1 MGLFDDLSQFLE
13 ARLEEFLRNHPQLEL
28 MALDDQLQEQ
38 EEDTRKLLLDLRR
51 QETTL
56 QERIMATAQEV
67 KLWHIR
73 IDKAKAAGRLDLAEP
88 AQEREAA
95 LLREGNQLWGQM
107 RGVQE
112 RIKKTEELYR
122 QVQARRQEVQR
133 KIKEMKAAE
142 AASQAQDN
150 SREADGWYQASHY
163 QPRSPADPLEQKFR
177 QWEMDDEI
185 EQLKRQMGR

>member
-13 ARLEEFLRNHPQLEL
+13 TRLEEFLRSHPQLEL

-38 EEDTRKLLLDLRR
+38 EEDTRKLLVDLRR
-51 QETTL
+51 QETAL
-56 QERIMATAQEV
+56 QEQIMATAQEV

-133 KIKEMKAAE
+133 KLKEVKAAE
-142 AASQAQDN
+142 AASQAQDT
-150 SREADGWYQASHY
+150 SRETAGWYQASHY
-163 QPRSPADPLEQKFR
+163 RPRSPADPLEQKFR

>member
-13 ARLEEFLRNHPQLEL
+13 TRLEEFLRSHPQLEL

-38 EEDTRKLLLDLRR
+38 EDDTRKLLTDLRR
-51 QETTL
+51 QETQL
-56 QERIMATAQEV
+56 QEQIVTTAQEV

-73 IDKAKAAGRLDLAEP
+73 IEKARTAGRLDLAEP

-107 RGVQE
+107 QGVKD
-112 RIKKTEELYR
+112 RIQKTEELQR
-122 QVQARRQEVQR
+122 QVQTRRQEVKRRIQ
-133 KIKEMKAAE
+133 EAKAAE
-142 AASQAQDN
+142 ATVRDPDV
-150 SREADGWYQASHY
+150 SREAASWNQATRY
-163 QPRSPADPLEQKFR
+163 PPRSPADPLEQKFR

-185 EQLKRQMGR
+185 DQLKRQMGR

>member
-13 ARLEEFLRNHPQLEL
+13 TRLEEFLRSHPQLEL

-38 EEDTRKLLLDLRR
+38 EDDTRKLLVDLHR
-51 QETTL
+51 QETQL
-56 QERIMATAQEV
+56 QEKIMATAQEV

-73 IDKAKAAGRLDLAEP
+73 IDKAKAAGRYDLAEP

-107 RGVQE
+107 QGVKE
-112 RIKKTEELYR
+112 RIQKTGELQR
-122 QVQARRQEVQR
+122 QVQTRRQEVQR
-133 KIKEMKAAE
+133 KIQEAKAAE
-142 AASQAQDN
+142 TAARSQDT
-150 SREADGWYQASHY
+150 SREATGWNQA
-163 QPRSPADPLEQKFR
+163 PRYSQRSVADPLDQKFR

-185 EQLKRQMGR
+185 NQLKRQMGR